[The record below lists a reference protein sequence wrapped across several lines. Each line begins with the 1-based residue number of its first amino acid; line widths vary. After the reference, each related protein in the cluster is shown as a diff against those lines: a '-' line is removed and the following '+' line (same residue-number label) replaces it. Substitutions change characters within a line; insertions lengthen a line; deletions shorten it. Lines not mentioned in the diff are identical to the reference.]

1 MSSSNSSSSTN
12 VVGVHYK
19 VGRKLGEGSFGIIY
33 EGKNINHLN
42 TLTIHIHLIIH
53 MIRHQFIK

>member
-1 MSSSNSSSSTN
+1 MATTAQRRSHSNGKQAMSNSSTN

-33 EGKNINHLN
+33 EGNGPRTNQSS
-42 TLTIHIHLIIH
+42 
-53 MIRHQFIK
+53 M

>member
-1 MSSSNSSSSTN
+1 MSSSSSSTN

-33 EGKNINHLN
+33 EG
-42 TLTIHIHLIIH
+42 TLLQDEKYNDFKLIGFFFC
-53 MIRHQFIK
+53 IRNQSIK

>member
-1 MSSSNSSSSTN
+1 MATKTQRIPSSNNMSNNSTN

-33 EGKNINHLN
+33 EGKSFLAAFHEDYS
-42 TLTIHIHLIIH
+42 
-53 MIRHQFIK
+53 Q

>member
-1 MSSSNSSSSTN
+1 MSSSSTN

-33 EGKNINHLN
+33 EGKCFFLVYYSE
-42 TLTIHIHLIIH
+42 
-53 MIRHQFIK
+53 

>member
-1 MSSSNSSSSTN
+1 MSSSSSSTN

-33 EGKNINHLN
+33 EGNFQDGRISSKDH
-42 TLTIHIHLIIH
+42 
-53 MIRHQFIK
+53 